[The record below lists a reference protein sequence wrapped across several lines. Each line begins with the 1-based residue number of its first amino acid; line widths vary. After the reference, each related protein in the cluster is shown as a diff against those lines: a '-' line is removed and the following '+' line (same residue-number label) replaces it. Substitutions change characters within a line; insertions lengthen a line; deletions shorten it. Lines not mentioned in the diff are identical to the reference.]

1 MGCTTSQPKNDPP
14 KGLKGKKKSKKAL
27 DSVENTEDISDS
39 DLHKMKEEML
49 QRHDTEIDILTQ
61 LSAERLALRQMAAI
75 RIDRKLSCEELRE
88 SLSNEEWLSLRESP
102 QYQQLQKQYKL
113 KLMKKSL
120 INETKSWQVRMIV

>member
-1 MGCTTSQPKNDPP
+1 MGCTTSQPKTDPP